1 MESALLVNVVQ
12 LDAKVDARDSANTHQ
27 LDVWCFYEVSRT
39 FNPAVG
45 LGTSISDVQLPPP
58 ELRKVAHIPP
68 TENVNITT
76 QIRPDTRKF
85 HLVGLTLRSYPR
97 TIFCLLTTFEHAHY
111 ISPHELVA
119 SSMAGKSTRKSQKQH
134 SPSLDINPTQ
144 TIHL

>member
-68 TENVNITT
+68 TETSRRRYV
-76 QIRPDTRKF
+76 QIP
-85 HLVGLTLRSYPR
+85 GNSTLWGR
-97 TIFCLLTTFEHAHY
+97 L
-111 ISPHELVA
+111 
-119 SSMAGKSTRKSQKQH
+119 
-134 SPSLDINPTQ
+134 
-144 TIHL
+144 